1 MSEWRFRGAEPADAE
16 AFAQY
21 VIDNPQIELQ
31 DIVGANKKNN
41 PTVMYVVAEKDG
53 VPVAFAPIYLQVA
66 LAHLAFNPDVNG
78 KDKLAAMQV
87 LLNGTV
93 SYALGLGVREITTLS
108 KEEYP
113 VAKWAMK
120 HGFDLES
127 RQVFK
132 FDINS
137 KVLAVAEKEN
147 QCVAPADK

>member
-1 MSEWRFRGAEPADAE
+1 MSDENHWKFRGAEPADAE

-53 VPVAFAPIYLQVA
+53 VPVAFAPIYLQAA
-66 LAHLAFNPDVNG
+66 LAHLAFNPDATG

-108 KEEYP
+108 KEAYP

-137 KVLAVAEKEN
+137 KVLAVAEEEK
-147 QCVAPADK
+147 QHV